1 MDFFQFSISVWVRT
15 RVLKSWIFNIRSWT
29 QIWSFDTPEKQNVFN
44 FQLSCFSS
52 IFAFILCLCTI
63 VASVV
68 KHGICNL
75 FLSYCFLML
84 SSKTRFSN
92 PVFQNSCSNSY
103 FWGVKTRVSN
113 FGFKTD
119 NENPKLEK
127 LNFWSTLIG
136 PLCWKCI

>member
-1 MDFFQFSISVWVRT
+1 MGLTTSFEKLGFQYQ
-15 RVLKSWIFNIRSWT
+15 VLNPKLET
-29 QIWSFDTPEKQNVFN
+29 QICDTPEKLNVFN
-44 FQLSCFSS
+44 FQLIASQQFL
-52 IFAFILCLCTI
+52 ILSFVLVQTS
-63 VASVV
+63 AV
-68 KHGICNL
+68 KPGICNL

-103 FWGVKTRVSN
+103 FWGVKTRVSK

-136 PLCWKCI
+136 LHTAAYVKNILQYIQS